1 MKTELKAEKAVYKPY
16 KPFEIAKIEGN
27 PLIEALRPAL
37 DIQSF
42 AEKIAYRVSYDE
54 DGELDDFERE
64 LSIELIDLTYTVHP
78 ELYLLYKTI
87 LKNILTGYIHRNPV
101 TRDMK
106 AEQHK
111 VSVEEDY
118 HFPVTKNLSKCIS
131 IIGVSGAGKTL
142 SVRQCYSFIP
152 QVIRHSSYKGESLIL
167 DQIVYIEFQ
176 APVTKTRRG
185 FVLSFFIAVDLV
197 IGTKYY
203 NEWKGKSISIPIL
216 IQEAKKVALNHSLGV
231 AFIDEIQRCASIG
244 AKDDY
249 PTLEFID
256 DFFNSVGVPLIVAGT
271 PKARPLFDTTMST
284 TRRLSSS
291 RKFDIT
297 NIENDLPN
305 LELGG
310 QSYWSIFL
318 ESFHYPHLL
327 KKSFEFDLKFMTH
340 VHDLTAGLPA
350 LTARLMRLAY
360 EQAVESEEEI
370 LSIELLDE
378 VYYEQFDLLHN
389 AIASLISGD
398 DYGFEDILPNH
409 AFKTSNE
416 RLVEEAINNDIIYH
430 DRLAKKN
437 NVDEGEV
444 LEFDEVA
451 EDYIPIDDIRN
462 LKGLSKDELIEKL
475 VN

>member
-1 MKTELKAEKAVYKPY
+1 LKTEFNVEKAEYRAFK
-16 KPFEIAKIEGN
+16 IAQFQGN

-37 DIQSF
+37 DIKSF
-42 AEKIAYRVSYDE
+42 AKKIAYRVLYDE
-54 DGELDDFERE
+54 DEKLDDFERE
-64 LSIELIDLTYTVHP
+64 LSIELIDLTYTVPP

-111 VSVEEDY
+111 VSVEDDY
-118 HFPVTKNLSKCIS
+118 HFPVTINLSKC
-131 IIGVSGAGKTL
+131 
-142 SVRQCYSFIP
+142 CSFFP

-185 FVLSFFIAVDLV
+185 FVLSFFIAVDQV
-197 IGTKYY
+197 IGTSYY

-216 IQEAKKVALNHSLGV
+216 IQEAKKVALNHALGL
-231 AFIDEIQRCASIG
+231 AFIDEIQRCASTC

-291 RKFDIT
+291 RKFTIS
-297 NIENDLPN
+297 NIDNDLSN
-305 LELGG
+305 LKEGL
-310 QSYWSIFL
+310 QSYWFIFL
-318 ESFHYPHLL
+318 NNFYYPQLL
-327 KKSFEFDLKFMTH
+327 KRTFEFDFAFMTH

-360 EQAVESEEEI
+360 EQAVESEVEI

-378 VYYEQFDLLHN
+378 VYYEQFDLLHK

-398 DYGFEDILPNH
+398 DYGYEDILPNN

-416 RLVEEAINNDIIYH
+416 RLIEEAIRNDIIYH
-430 DRLAKKN
+430 ERLAKKN
-437 NVDEGEV
+437 NADEGDV
-444 LEFDEVA
+444 IEFDDVA

-462 LKGLSKDELIEKL
+462 LKGLSKDELIDKL

>member
-1 MKTELKAEKAVYKPY
+1 LKTEFNVDKAEYRAFK
-16 KPFEIAKIEGN
+16 IAQFQGN

-37 DIQSF
+37 DMKSF
-42 AEKIAYRVSYDE
+42 AKKIAYRVLYAEDE
-54 DGELDDFERE
+54 KLDDFERE
-64 LSIELIDLTYTVHP
+64 LSIELIDLTYTVPP
-78 ELYLLYKTI
+78 ELYSLYKTI

-111 VSVEEDY
+111 VSVEDDY
-118 HFPVTKNLSKCIS
+118 HFPVTVNLSKCIS

-142 SVRQCYSFIP
+142 SVRQCCSFFP

-185 FVLSFFIAVDLV
+185 FVLSFFIAVDQV
-197 IGTKYY
+197 IGTSYY

-216 IQEAKKVALNHSLGV
+216 IQEAKKVALNHALGL
-231 AFIDEIQRCASIG
+231 AFIDEIQRCASTG

-256 DFFNSVGVPLIVAGT
+256 DFFNSVGVPLVVAGT

-291 RKFDIT
+291 RKFTIS
-297 NIENDLPN
+297 NIDNDLSN
-305 LELGG
+305 LEEGD
-310 QSYWSIFL
+310 QSYWFIFL
-318 ESFHYPHLL
+318 NNFYYPQLL
-327 KKSFEFDLKFMTH
+327 KRTFEFDFAFMTH
-340 VHDLTAGLPA
+340 VHELTAGLPA

-360 EQAVESEEEI
+360 EQAVESEVEI

-378 VYYEQFDLLHN
+378 VYYEQFDLLHK

-398 DYGFEDILPNH
+398 DYGYEDILPNN

-416 RLVEEAINNDIIYH
+416 RLIEEAIRNDIIYH
-430 DRLAKKN
+430 ERLAKKN
-437 NVDEGEV
+437 KADEGDV
-444 LEFDEVA
+444 IEFDDVA
-451 EDYIPIDDIRN
+451 EDYIPFDDIRN
-462 LKGLSKDELIEKL
+462 LKGLSEDKLIEKL
-475 VN
+475 VK

>member
-1 MKTELKAEKAVYKPY
+1 MKAENAEY
-16 KPFEIAKIEGN
+16 KPFKIAKLQGN

-37 DIQSF
+37 GLQRF
-42 AEKIAYRVSYDE
+42 AKKIAYRVIYE
-54 DGELDDFERE
+54 GAEKLDDFERE
-64 LSIELIDLTYTVHP
+64 LNIELIDLTYTVPP
-78 ELYLLYKTI
+78 ELYSLYKTI

-106 AEQHK
+106 SEQHK

-118 HFPVTKNLSKCIS
+118 HFPVTINLSKCIS

-142 SVRQCYSFIP
+142 SVRQCCSFFP
-152 QVIRHSSYKGESLIL
+152 QVIRHTSYKGENLVL

-185 FVLSFFIAVDLV
+185 FVLSFFIAVDQV

-216 IQEAKKVALNHSLGV
+216 IQEAKKVALNHSLGM

-291 RKFDIT
+291 RKFSIT
-297 NIENDLPN
+297 NIENDLSN
-305 LELGG
+305 LKDEG

-318 ESFHYPHLL
+318 KNFHYPQLL

-340 VHDLTAGLPA
+340 VHGLTAGLPA

-360 EQAVESEEEI
+360 EQAVESEEEM

-378 VYYEQFDLLHN
+378 IYYEQFDLLHK
-389 AIASLISGD
+389 AIESLISGD
-398 DYGFEDILPNH
+398 DYGFEDILPTN

-416 RLVEEAINNDIIYH
+416 RLIEVAINNDIIYH

-437 NVDEGEV
+437 SVDEGEV
-444 LEFDEVA
+444 LEFDEAV
-451 EDYIPIDDIRN
+451 EDYIPLDDIRN
-462 LKGLSKDELIEKL
+462 LKGLSKNELIEKL
-475 VN
+475 VK